1 MWIELIGRGVPTN
14 DELRSYVERRLMFA
28 IGRFRGTLGRI
39 TVHLIDE
46 NGPKGGV
53 DKLCRIV
60 VGMSGQG
67 PSRLVVEAASSRIL
81 TAVNIAA
88 DRISQVV
95 RRQVEMARR
104 IPQRADDYSY
114 VNN

>member
-14 DELRSYVERRLMFA
+14 NELRSDVERRLMFA
-28 IGRFRGTLGRI
+28 LGRFSGSLGRI

-46 NGPKGGV
+46 NGPRGGV

-60 VGMSGQG
+60 VGMTGRG
-67 PSRLVVEAASSRIL
+67 PSRLVVEAAAAKIPA
-81 TAVNIAA
+81 AVNMAA
-88 DRISQVV
+88 NRISQVV
-95 RRQVEMARR
+95 RRQVERARWT
-104 IPQRADDYSY
+104 PQRADDHLF